1 MPPRNRVA
9 NLMRQ
14 KGLCYLK
21 QVRDRPESPISLP
34 RGSLTTGH
42 CGSVAPTQHNA
53 N

>member
-21 QVRDRPESPISLP
+21 QVRDR
-34 RGSLTTGH
+34 TGIPNQL
-42 CGSVAPTQHNA
+42 AYEDL
-53 N
+53 